1 MICEVEPTIDHQQNV
16 ETESKTT
23 AQMVKLLN
31 VLKQAPMLYQ
41 ELGSYILSP
50 IQIKIHQYYMKR

>member
-1 MICEVEPTIDHQQNV
+1 MICAVEPTINHQQNV
-16 ETESKTT
+16 ETESKTN

-50 IQIKIHQYYMKR
+50 I

>member
-1 MICEVEPTIDHQQNV
+1 MICAVEPTI
-16 ETESKTT
+16 ETESKTN

>member
-1 MICEVEPTIDHQQNV
+1 MICAVEPTINHQQNV
-16 ETESKTT
+16 ETEIKTN

-41 ELGSYILSP
+41 ELGSYILSS
-50 IQIKIHQYYMKR
+50 IQIKIHQYHMKR

>member
-1 MICEVEPTIDHQQNV
+1 
-16 ETESKTT
+16 
-23 AQMVKLLN
+23 MVKLLN

-50 IQIKIHQYYMKR
+50 IQIKIHQYHMKR